1 MYKTKNLKKKTKQTN
16 NALSHLEKHSNYD
29 LNFFIKKNSNIS
41 IFRKFWFFFSLIQA
55 SVTCTFLLFNALY
68 FEFETCL
75 NNIPHE

>member
-1 MYKTKNLKKKTKQTN
+1 MYKNKKLKKKTKQTN

-29 LNFFIKKNSNIS
+29 LNFFIKKNSNI
-41 IFRKFWFFFSLIQA
+41 ILFFFFSLIQA

-68 FEFETCL
+68 FEFKTCL

>member
-29 LNFFIKKNSNIS
+29 LNFFIKKNSNI
-41 IFRKFWFFFSLIQA
+41 ILFFFSLIQA

-68 FEFETCL
+68 FEFKTCL

>member
-29 LNFFIKKNSNIS
+29 LNFFYQEEFQHN
-41 IFRKFWFFFSLIQA
+41 FGFFFSLIQA

-68 FEFETCL
+68 FEFKTCL